1 MTQRR
6 FSSLIL
12 MVGLALLGWAAQSA
26 FADDVRP
33 QVGHLAPD
41 FTFKDLDGNEVSL
54 SDFRGQAVFFS
65 PWFSGCPICQGEMV
79 EWQAFHEAFGDL
91 VTVFGINVADS
102 PDVAADFI
110 RQRGVTFPT
119 LLDPKGDFLIQY
131 KITKM
136 PTMFFVDPQ
145 GIIREI
151 SKVTLTAD
159 GIAQTFAEKVFGT
172 PILPLTGFEV
182 VRQASRGDAAG
193 ELIDTDG
200 DGRPDGARVDLDG
213 DRVFEATVAIF
224 KGRVRGT
231 IPNGDV
237 LDVTMRFEAPA
248 AEFIRVDLDGD
259 GVPEITIEDE
269 GFDGVDRVAVD
280 LDSDGTAELSFP
292 TQSE

>member
-33 QVGHLAPD
+33 QVEHLAPD

-54 SDFRGQAVFFS
+54 SDFRGRPVFFS

-91 VTVFGINVADS
+91 ITVFGINVADS

-110 RQRGVTFPT
+110 RQRGATFPT

-159 GIAQTFAEKVFGT
+159 GIAAIFAEKVFGT
-172 PILPLTGFEV
+172 PILPLTSFEV
-182 VRQASRGDAAG
+182 VEQAALGDAVG

-200 DGRPDGARVDLDG
+200 DGQPDGARVDLDG
-213 DRVFEATVAIF
+213 DGTFEATVAIF

-248 AEFIRVDLDGD
+248 AEFINVDLDGD

>member
-6 FSSLIL
+6 FVRW
-12 MVGLALLGWAAQSA
+12 MFAVGLALAGGLLGPVAVR
-26 FADDVRP
+26 ADHPAP

-41 FTFKDLDGNEVSL
+41 FTLKDLEGNEVAL
-54 SDFRGQAVFFS
+54 SDFRGRPVFFS

-102 PDVAADFI
+102 PEVAAEFM
-110 RQRGVTFPT
+110 RQRGATFPT
-119 LLDPKGDFLIQY
+119 LLDPKGDFLLQY

-136 PTMFFVDPQ
+136 PTMFFVDPD
-145 GIIREI
+145 GVIREI
-151 SKVTLTAD
+151 SQVTLTAD
-159 GIAQTFAEKVFGT
+159 GIAQTFAEKVFHA

-182 VRQASRGDAAG
+182 IEQAARGEAVG

-200 DGRPDGARVDLDG
+200 DGRPDGGRVDLDG
-213 DRVFEATVAIF
+213 DGTYEATVALF

-231 IPNGDV
+231 VPNGDV

-248 AEFIRVDLDGD
+248 AEFVNVDLDGD
-259 GVPEITIEDE
+259 GNPEISIEDD

-280 LDSDGTAELSFP
+280 LDGDGTPELSFP
-292 TQSE
+292 